1 MNYNNARHKL
11 LVIHSQALQKQGKSL
26 WIEDPKSSFELLN
39 YEESIQEEL
48 FWAHRQSFILVMKNF
63 IDNILD
69 FDEFENAFSLLYRKV
84 RNEECMLQIDFEY
97 IDKFQPSTRPY
108 TFAPVMGSIY
118 RQFEGVQDEYITEQE
133 VKDYVKKKYLE
144 FQKFKE

>member
-1 MNYNNARHKL
+1 MDYNNNRHKK
-11 LVIHSQALQKQGKSL
+11 LVLRSQALQKQGKSL
-26 WIEDPKSSFELLN
+26 WVEDPKASFELTN
-39 YEESIQEEL
+39 YQISVEEQV
-48 FWAHRQSFILVMKNF
+48 FWTHRQNFFLIMESFIN
-63 IDNILD
+63 NILD

-118 RQFEGVQDEYITEQE
+118 RQFEEVQDEYITEQE